1 MSDENT
7 LNIDILEI
15 KEKGFRLFDTTANS
29 AVLGFAGLA
38 LAAVMLGLQGIGLFG
53 DALVV
58 ISMSIFIGGFA
69 QVFAGIQLWW
79 KGNNFAGTAFTAF
92 GLFWFSFAYILIAPF
107 GALIAGASSM
117 AWFLLFWG
125 IFATGLTLGTLK
137 LGSKILIVVF
147 VLLDLTFF
155 LTAISFFGV
164 NLSIL
169 PGIITLLLGL
179 ASLYASLGT
188 ILNECGYKL
197 PL

>member
-7 LNIDILEI
+7 INIDILEI
-15 KEKGFRLFDTTANS
+15 KEKGVRLFDTTANS

-38 LAAVMLGLQGIGLFG
+38 LAAVMLGLQGMGIFG
-53 DALVV
+53 DALIV

-107 GALIAGASSM
+107 GALIAGATSL

-125 IFATGLTLGTLK
+125 IFATGLTVGSLK
-137 LGSKILIVVF
+137 LGSKSLIVVL

-155 LTAISFFGV
+155 STTIAFFGI

-179 ASLYASLGT
+179 AALYTSLAI

-197 PL
+197 PV